1 MWIVVVEEECGE
13 AQCDVLL
20 RWGTEGRT
28 QQLHSSYRDKESS
41 ATGGFEEERGGGGE
55 EKNQHMLTYGYNNR
69 VRNEMIIQQQVL
81 VIACTCYSLTP
92 FFRVCREVC
101 IILQ

>member
-41 ATGGFEEERGGGGE
+41 ATGGFEEERERGRKKK
-55 EKNQHMLTYGYNNR
+55 KNQHMLTYGYNNR
-69 VRNEMIIQQQVL
+69 ARNEMRYSTPDASHCVCVL
-81 VIACTCYSLTP
+81 QFNP
-92 FFRVCREVC
+92 F
-101 IILQ
+101 L

>member
-41 ATGGFEEERGGGGE
+41 ATGGFEEAREGGE
-55 EKNQHMLTYGYNNR
+55 ERRKKSTHANIWL
-69 VRNEMIIQQQVL
+69 QQQ
-81 VIACTCYSLTP
+81 SKK
-92 FFRVCREVC
+92 
-101 IILQ
+101 